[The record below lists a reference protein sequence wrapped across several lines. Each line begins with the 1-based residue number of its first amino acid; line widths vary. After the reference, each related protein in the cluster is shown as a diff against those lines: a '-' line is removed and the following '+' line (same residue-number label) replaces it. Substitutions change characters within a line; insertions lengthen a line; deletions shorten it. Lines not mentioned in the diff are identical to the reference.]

1 MPYCLVCKNPASPL
15 DFDYPTMNRLTFQF
29 DEIRA
34 AYAAEPHSTIQ
45 KRLERIGRVEAMLR
59 ANEEKLCKAVAAD
72 FGHRHPI
79 ETQLA
84 ELSQIYQACRY
95 TKKHLKEWLKPFH
108 LETPAYLSS
117 STAWMQAQP
126 KGIVGVM
133 SPWNYPILLALAP
146 AIAALAAGNR
156 VWLKPSER
164 SSRTSGFLATLIQEY
179 FHFTELNVTTGDA
192 NTAADFAALP
202 FDHLF
207 FSGSTAIGKKVMR
220 AAADNLVPVT
230 LELGGKSPALIDSSA
245 NLPNAANSIVYG
257 KLLNS
262 GQTCIAPDYVLV
274 SQQQHD
280 ALLAELIKAAQSQ
293 FSKPKMLTG
302 PIDPEQT
309 ARWHFLVE
317 DAIAHGAIATP
328 LLASS
333 AESGRVFEPVA
344 LSNVSP
350 ESAVMREEI
359 FGPILPIVTV
369 PDGASS
375 TTAMVDVINSGSS
388 PSPLALYWFG
398 KNNARLNHVIANT
411 RSGGITVNDVLLHAA
426 CDGIPFGGIGSS
438 GMGAYH
444 GKAGFDTFSHLKP
457 VLQVR
462 GLFGLNWLRGTSA
475 VHPPYGKKVARLL
488 KHLK

>member
-1 MPYCLVCKNPASPL
+1 
-15 DFDYPTMNRLTFQF
+15 MNRLTIQL

-34 AYAAEPHSTIQ
+34 AYAAEPHSTLE
-45 KRLERIGRVEAMLR
+45 KRLERIGRVEVMLR

-95 TKKHLKEWLKPFH
+95 TKKRLKEWLKPVP

-117 STAWMQAQP
+117 STAWMKAQP

-164 SSRTSGFLATLIQEY
+164 SSRTSGFLASLIQEY
-179 FHFTELNVTTGDA
+179 FHFTEFNVTTGDA

-207 FSGSTAIGKKVMR
+207 FSGSTAVGKKVMR
-220 AAADNLVPVT
+220 AAADNLVPIT
-230 LELGGKSPALIDSSA
+230 LELGGKSPALVDASA
-245 NLPNAANSIVYG
+245 NLCDAASSIVYG

-274 SQQQHD
+274 GKQQHD
-280 ALLAELIKAAQSQ
+280 ALLAELIGAAQVQ
-293 FSKPKMLTG
+293 FSKAEMLTG

-317 DAIAHGAIATP
+317 DAIAHGATATP
-328 LLASS
+328 LLKPST
-333 AESGRVFEPVA
+333 ESGRVFEPVA
-344 LSNVSP
+344 LSNVNP
-350 ESAVMREEI
+350 KSAVMQEEI

-369 PDGASS
+369 ADG
-375 TTAMVDVINSGSS
+375 TTSMIDFINAGSS
-388 PSPLALYWFG
+388 PTPLALYWFG
-398 KNNARLNHVIANT
+398 KNKVNLNRVIADT

-426 CDGIPFGGIGSS
+426 YDGIPFGGIGAS
-438 GMGAYH
+438 GIGSYH
-444 GKAGFDTFSHLKP
+444 GKAGFDTFSHYKP

-475 VHPPYGKKVARLL
+475 VHPPYGKKVSRLL

>member
-1 MPYCLVCKNPASPL
+1 
-15 DFDYPTMNRLTFQF
+15 MNRLTIQLY
-29 DEIRA
+29 EIRA
-34 AYAAEPHSTIQ
+34 AYAAEPHSTLE

-95 TKKHLKEWLKPFH
+95 TKKRLKEWLKPVP

-126 KGIVGVM
+126 KGVVGVM

-164 SSRTSGFLATLIQEY
+164 SSRTSGFLASLIQEY
-179 FHFTELNVTTGDA
+179 FHFTEFNVTTGDA

-207 FSGSTAIGKKVMR
+207 FSGSTAVGKKVMR
-220 AAADNLVPVT
+220 AAADNLVPIT
-230 LELGGKSPALIDSSA
+230 LELGGKSPALVDASA
-245 NLPNAANSIVYG
+245 NLCDAASSIVYG
-257 KLLNS
+257 KLLNC

-274 SQQQHD
+274 GEQQHD
-280 ALLAELIKAAQSQ
+280 ALLAELIGAAQVQ
-293 FSKPKMLTG
+293 FSKAEMLTG

-317 DAIAHGAIATP
+317 DAIAHGATATP
-328 LLASS
+328 LLKSS
-333 AESGRVFEPVA
+333 TESGRVFEPVA
-344 LSNVSP
+344 LSNVNP
-350 ESAVMREEI
+350 KSAVMQEEI

-369 PDGASS
+369 ADG
-375 TTAMVDVINSGSS
+375 TTSMIDFINAGSS
-388 PSPLALYWFG
+388 PTPLALYWFG
-398 KNNARLNHVIANT
+398 KNKVNLNRVIADT

-426 CDGIPFGGIGSS
+426 CDGIPFGGIGAS
-438 GMGAYH
+438 GMGSYH
-444 GKAGFDTFSHLKP
+444 GKAGFDAFSHYKS

-462 GLFGLNWLRGTSA
+462 GLFGLNWLRGTRA

-488 KHLK
+488 KQLK